1 MKVIIVGS
9 THAGIAA
16 VKQVLTNYPNAEI
29 TVYER
34 QKNISYLSCATYLRI
49 EGTVR
54 SLADTFY
61 AEPEDFI
68 KQGVTM
74 KTQTDVLSI
83 DAQAHTLV
91 AQDLLTKTK
100 STDHYDKLIMATG
113 SITAIP
119 AITGIENP
127 KVRLCKTFDQARDL
141 CAAAA
146 DFRRV
151 AIIGGGYIGVELA
164 EGYARTGH
172 EVTLIQKPQQLL
184 DGYLEPKLAES
195 VKQLLTDHGVRVL
208 TGTRATRFAN
218 TPDGALAITTTQGEF
233 VVDMAAVS
241 AGMLPQTEL
250 VAGQVKRAKNGA
262 IVTDDYMQ
270 TSDPDILAAGDNATI
285 HYNPTQSTGYSPLA
299 SHAVRQGA
307 LAGMNAFERRV
318 RTIGTQS
325 STAMLVFDHTV
336 ACVGMTTRAAKAAR
350 FNVASV
356 CYQGSYRPDFMPNAY
371 QVTIELIYN
380 RNNRQILGAQLY
392 SAHDISQAANTVS
405 TLMQNHA
412 TIDQLALV
420 DMLFSPNFS
429 QPFNYLNLAG
439 QMAVAQEHGY
449 QRS

>member
-1 MKVIIVGS
+1 MKVVIVGS

-16 VKQVLTNYPNAEI
+16 VKQVLANYPEADI

-34 QKNISYLSCATYLRI
+34 QKQISYLACATYLHI

-61 AEPEDFI
+61 AEPDDFV
-68 KQGVTM
+68 KQGVKM
-74 KTQTDVLSI
+74 AVQHDVISI

-91 AQDLLTKTK
+91 VQNLLTKQKT
-100 STDHYDKLIMATG
+100 TDSYDKLIMATG

-119 AITGIENP
+119 AIVGIENT

-146 DFRRV
+146 DFQRV

-164 EGYARTGH
+164 EGYVRTGH
-172 EVTLIQKPQQLL
+172 DVTLIQKPTRLL
-184 DGYLEPKLAES
+184 NGYLEPALSQTVEA
-195 VKQLLTDHGVRVL
+195 LLTGHGVHVL
-208 TGTRATRFAN
+208 TNTRATRFAN
-218 TPDGALAITTTQGEF
+218 SADGALTITTTRGELT
-233 VVDMAAVS
+233 VDMAAVS
-241 AGMLPQTEL
+241 AGMLPQTDL
-250 VAGQVKRAKNGA
+250 LTGQVKMAKNGA
-262 IVTDDYMQ
+262 ILTDDYMH
-270 TSDPDILAAGDNATI
+270 SSNPDILAAGDNAVI
-285 HYNPTQSTGYSPLA
+285 HYNPTQTAAYSPLA

-307 LAGMNAFERRV
+307 LAGINVFERRV
-318 RTIGTQS
+318 RTLGTQS
-325 STAMLVFDHTV
+325 STGILIFGHTI
-336 ACVGMTTRAAKAAR
+336 ACVGMTTAAAKAAR
-350 FNVASV
+350 FNVGSV
-356 CYQGSYRPDFMPNAY
+356 RYQGSYRPDFMPEAY

-380 RNNRQILGAQLY
+380 RNNRRILGAQLL
-392 SAHDISQAANTVS
+392 SKHDISQSANTIS
-405 TLMQNHA
+405 TLIQNRA

-439 QMAVAQEHGY
+439 QMAVAQENGY

>member
-1 MKVIIVGS
+1 MKVIIVGC

-16 VKQVLTNYPNAEI
+16 VKQVLKNYPQADI

-34 QKNISYLSCATYLRI
+34 QKNISYLSCATYLHI

-61 AEPEDFI
+61 AEPADFT
-68 KQGVTM
+68 KQGVQM
-74 KTQTDVLSI
+74 KIQYDVISI
-83 DAQAHTLV
+83 DAQTHTLV
-91 AQDLLTKTK
+91 AQNLLTKEK
-100 STDHYDKLIMATG
+100 STDTYDKLIMATG
-113 SITAIP
+113 SLTAIP
-119 AITGIENP
+119 AIVGIENP

-141 CAAAA
+141 CAAAN

-172 EVTLIQKPQQLL
+172 EVTLIQKPDRVL
-184 DGYLEPKLAES
+184 DGYLEPDLSQS
-195 VKQLLTDHGVRVL
+195 VADLLTSHGVHVL
-208 TGTRATRFAN
+208 TNTRATRFAN
-218 TPDGALAITTTQGEF
+218 TADGALAITTTQGEF
-233 VVDMAAVS
+233 TVDMAAVS

-250 VAGQVKRAKNGA
+250 LFGQVKMTKNGA
-262 IVTDDYMQ
+262 IITDDYMQ
-270 TSDPDILAAGDNATI
+270 SSDPDILAAGDNAVI
-285 HYNPTQSTGYSPLA
+285 HYNPTHTAAYSPLA

-325 STAMLVFDHTV
+325 STAVLIFDHTI
-336 ACVGMTTRAAKAAR
+336 ACVGMTVAAAKAAR
-350 FNVASV
+350 FNVASIR
-356 CYQGSYRPDFMPNAY
+356 YQGSYRPDFMPEAY
-371 QVTIELIYN
+371 QVTIELVYN
-380 RNNRQILGAQLY
+380 RNNRRILGAQLI
-392 SAHDISQAANTVS
+392 SKHDVSQAANTIS
-405 TLMQNHA
+405 TLMQNNA

-439 QMAVAQEHGY
+439 QMAVAQENGY